1 MTFHEEDNV
10 IVIISWA
17 ILVSIS
23 LIPLYIIAL
32 TLESVSRIGHLQTLM
47 RIIIIWISIMIILRL
62 VPIGMKT
69 VKYLNSEL

>member
-1 MTFHEEDNV
+1 MTFHEENNV